1 MTSFLLDTHVW
12 AWDLKLDKQLPQHV
26 LQTIDSAESVNVTV
40 ISIYEIAQKVRLGK
54 WPQMA
59 PHADRL
65 REALAEQGYLPVNL
79 TSDISQLAGLLDWD
93 HRDPF
98 DRMIAATSIVLRLP
112 LISADE
118 AFDGLNH
125 RGDWPGRV
133 W

>member
-1 MTSFLLDTHVW
+1 MTSFLLDTHTW
-12 AWDLKLDKQLPQHV
+12 AWDLKLDAQLPQHI
-26 LQTIDSAESVNVTV
+26 LQTIDDAESVNVSV

-59 PHADRL
+59 PHASRL
-65 REALAEQGYLPVNL
+65 QEALAEQGYLPINL
-79 TSDISQLAGLLDWD
+79 ASDISQLAGLLDWD

-98 DRMIAATSIVLRLP
+98 DHMIAATSIVLRLS

-118 AFDGLNH
+118 AFDGLKH